1 MLFTFLS
8 LSLFPRV
15 VDAKTKCSTL
25 TKAHKVSRFFYLLC
39 RVWGTNA
46 TWHQR
51 KEKEHDESRE
61 IRESFA
67 QRLSQETQEKRQR
80 KVQRKKQNKK
90 FLSSLF
96 LSSRALQSFVVPIAF
111 GRYESY
117 LINLFLLQEES
128 FHFHDERRREKG
140 KFRVYYISSR
150 RRRIVVSSFS
160 SGEF

>member
-1 MLFTFLS
+1 MFDFNKSPQSLAFFLFIAS
-8 LSLFPRV
+8 RV
-15 VDAKTKCSTL
+15 RDERDVAPKKGERTRRKQRDSRDFRKKTV
-25 TKAHKVSRFFYLLC
+25 A
-39 RVWGTNA
+39 
-46 TWHQR
+46 
-51 KEKEHDESRE
+51 
-61 IRESFA
+61 
-67 QRLSQETQEKRQR
+67 QETQEKRQR
-80 KVQRKKQNKK
+80 VVQRKKQNKK

-96 LSSRALQSFVVPIAF
+96 LSRGSLQSFVVPIAF